1 MGDNTNEN
9 GGIIVHEN
17 LDDNKSKIEQLA
29 QYIRESKRIVAFTGA
44 GCSTES
50 GVPDFRG
57 SKGLFNEGKKGTN
70 LYISTESNIPDFR
83 SEDGLYGSK
92 QAKTYPYPPETML
105 SHSFFKRH
113 TEQFFEYYFDRMV
126 YPQAKPNAAHYALAE
141 LEAQGKL
148 SAVVTQNIDGLHQQ
162 AGSKRVYELHGSV
175 LRNHCVRCGASY
187 SLEQML
193 EYKGKG
199 VPRCSCGGVIK
210 PDVVLYEESLDSD
223 VLEGAVRHIM
233 AADLLIVG
241 GTSLAVYPAAGLLQY
256 YGGRELVL
264 INKTETPYDRK
275 ASLVIRQPIGKVLS
289 KAVEGL

>member
-70 LYISTESNIPDFR
+70 LCISTESNIPDFR

-175 LRNHCVRCGASY
+175 LRNHCIRCGASY

-223 VLEGAVRHIM
+223 LLEGAVRHIM